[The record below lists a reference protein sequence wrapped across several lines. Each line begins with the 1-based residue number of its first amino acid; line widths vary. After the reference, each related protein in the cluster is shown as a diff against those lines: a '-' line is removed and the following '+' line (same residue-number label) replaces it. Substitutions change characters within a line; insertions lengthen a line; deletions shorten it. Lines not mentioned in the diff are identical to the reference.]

1 MNLNLNVL
9 LSSSFLMLAFGVQAQ
24 HMATGTVF
32 NDLNQNG
39 KQDRREAG
47 IPNVAVS
54 NGEDVVVTDAKG
66 KYELTVGEDNIVFV
80 VKPSGYTLPLDEL
93 NHPQSYYIHK
103 PQGSPKELTYPGV
116 APTGPLPKSID
127 FGLQQTEESN
137 QFRALVFGDPQ
148 AYTEQEIAFF
158 NRAMV
163 DEVEGIQGVSFGISL
178 GDLVGDDLTLHPK
191 YKASV
196 GRIGIPWYNVKGNH
210 DMNYDVQAD
219 SLSDET
225 FESYFGPASYS
236 FNYGKVHFIVLDD
249 IRYPNPR
256 TGKGYLGGLTDV
268 QLKFVENDLKF
279 VPKDHLV
286 VLAFH
291 IPLEHQNGDRFRAED
306 RDRLFEL
313 LQDYPNTLSLSAHT
327 HTQTQIFYD
336 RSDGWKQDQ
345 PHHEYNVGT
354 TSGDWYSGEL
364 DKRGVP
370 VATMRDGTPHGYA
383 FIDFRD
389 NDYNIRYQVS
399 GKDSTYQ
406 INLFHPQVIG
416 QGGGNRGAIFANFF
430 MGHQGNT
437 VEYSIDGGEWKK
449 MNAVKAPDP
458 AYLSSL
464 HPWDHSET
472 LLPGRRPSNAV
483 ESNHLW
489 RVALPGKLDV
499 GTHEIR
505 VRATDD
511 YGNAYEAKST
521 YRIEAAKN
529 HPAPSAN

>member
-1 MNLNLNVL
+1 
-9 LSSSFLMLAFGVQAQ
+9 MLAFGVQAQ

-196 GRIGIPWYNVKGNH
+196 GRNWY
-210 DMNYDVQAD
+210 
-219 SLSDET
+219 T
-225 FESYFGPASYS
+225 
-236 FNYGKVHFIVLDD
+236 
-249 IRYPNPR
+249 
-256 TGKGYLGGLTDV
+256 
-268 QLKFVENDLKF
+268 
-279 VPKDHLV
+279 LV
-286 VLAFH
+286 
-291 IPLEHQNGDRFRAED
+291 
-306 RDRLFEL
+306 
-313 LQDYPNTLSLSAHT
+313 
-327 HTQTQIFYD
+327 
-336 RSDGWKQDQ
+336 
-345 PHHEYNVGT
+345 
-354 TSGDWYSGEL
+354 
-364 DKRGVP
+364 
-370 VATMRDGTPHGYA
+370 
-383 FIDFRD
+383 
-389 NDYNIRYQVS
+389 
-399 GKDSTYQ
+399 
-406 INLFHPQVIG
+406 
-416 QGGGNRGAIFANFF
+416 
-430 MGHQGNT
+430 
-437 VEYSIDGGEWKK
+437 
-449 MNAVKAPDP
+449 
-458 AYLSSL
+458 
-464 HPWDHSET
+464 
-472 LLPGRRPSNAV
+472 
-483 ESNHLW
+483 
-489 RVALPGKLDV
+489 
-499 GTHEIR
+499 
-505 VRATDD
+505 
-511 YGNAYEAKST
+511 
-521 YRIEAAKN
+521 
-529 HPAPSAN
+529 

>member
-1 MNLNLNVL
+1 MKLNLSVV
-9 LSSSFLMLAFGVQAQ
+9 LSSGFLLLALGAYAQ
-24 HMATGTVF
+24 QMAQGTVF

-47 IPNVAVS
+47 IANVAVS
-54 NGEDVVVTDAKG
+54 NGEDVVVTDSDG
-66 KYELTVGEDNIVFV
+66 RYELPVGDDHIIFV
-80 VKPSGYTLPLDEL
+80 IKPSGYALPLDEH

-103 PQGSPKELTYPGV
+103 PEGSPKELTYPGV

-127 FGLQQTEESN
+127 FGLPAVEESVN
-137 QFRALVFGDPQ
+137 FRTLIFGDPQ

-158 NRAMV
+158 NRAMI

-178 GDLVGDDLTLHPK
+178 GDLVGDDLRLHPK

-196 GRIGIPWYNVKGNH
+196 GRVGIPWYNVIGNH
-210 DMNYDVQAD
+210 DMNLDVETD

-236 FNYGKVHFIVLDD
+236 FNYGQVHFIVLDD

-268 QLKFVENDLKF
+268 QLKFIENDLKF

-286 VLAFH
+286 VLAIH
-291 IPLEHQNGDRFRAED
+291 IPLEHNNGDRFRSED
-306 RDRLFEL
+306 RDRLFDL

-327 HTQTQIFYD
+327 HIQEQLFYD
-336 RSDGWKQDQ
+336 RSDGWKRDQ
-345 PHHEYNVGT
+345 QHHEYNVGT

-364 DKRGVP
+364 DERGVP
-370 VATMRDGTPHGYA
+370 RATMRDGTPHGYA
-383 FIDFRD
+383 FIDFRG
-389 NDYNIRYQVS
+389 NEYQVRYQVS

-416 QGGGNRGAIFANFF
+416 QGGGNRGAIYANFF
-430 MGHQGNT
+430 MGHHGNT

-449 MNAVKAPDP
+449 MAIARAADP
-458 AYLSSL
+458 AYLSAL
-464 HPWDHSET
+464 YPWDHSEE

-483 ESNHLW
+483 HSSHLW
-489 RVALPGKLDV
+489 RVNLPGNLAV

-511 YGNAYEAKST
+511 YGNVYNAKST
-521 YRIEAAKN
+521 YRIEEAKGYPDPVTN
-529 HPAPSAN
+529 